1 MKTKIE
7 VGNLSDIGKKR
18 TANEDY
24 FGLYSGIY
32 GNLIIVCDGM
42 GGNKG
47 GFRASRLAVET
58 IKEEFDKIKGVNYDP
73 KIVLKEAMLQ
83 ADLKMK
89 KESAENVEL
98 KEMGS
103 TAVILLILD
112 GQAYTAH
119 IGDSRIYMIREGNIH
134 QITKDHSLV
143 QQMIDGGIITAER
156 AKDHPNKNVIV
167 RSLGADGSSEPEI
180 AEPFQVFKDDYY
192 ILCSDGLTA
201 YLDEYELNEIV
212 TSNSPQVACSKLI
225 NIANERG
232 GKDNITVQI
241 VKVKSGKKLPLKKGT
256 IRKMFYGFT
265 VFLIL
270 LATYFVYPSISKI
283 LIKENTETDSTKV
296 KPNVTKNNFKK
307 TSDTVSTIIS
317 DSLKQNSVQKDI
329 EKKDTLKAKD
339 EKSEIKKE
347 TLSDNKKLHVKK
359 DKKKD
364 SKTKKG
370 DKK

>member
-24 FGLYSGIY
+24 FGLYEGIY
-32 GNLIIVCDGM
+32 GNLIVVCDGM

-47 GFRASRLAVET
+47 GYRASRLAVET
-58 IKEEFDKIKGVNYDP
+58 IKEEFDKIKGINYDP
-73 KIVLKEAMLQ
+73 KVVLKEAMIQ
-83 ADLKMK
+83 ADIKMK

-103 TAVILLILD
+103 TAVILLIKE
-112 GQAYTAH
+112 GEAYTAH

-134 QITKDHSLV
+134 QLTKDHSLV

-180 AEPFQVFKDDYY
+180 AEPFQVFKNDYY

-201 YLDEYELNEIV
+201 YVDEYELQEIV
-212 TSNSPQVACSKLI
+212 TTNSPQVSCSKLI

-241 VKVKSGKKLPLKKGT
+241 VKVKKGKHLP
-256 IRKMFYGFT
+256 
-265 VFLIL
+265 
-270 LATYFVYPSISKI
+270 
-283 LIKENTETDSTKV
+283 
-296 KPNVTKNNFKK
+296 
-307 TSDTVSTIIS
+307 
-317 DSLKQNSVQKDI
+317 
-329 EKKDTLKAKD
+329 
-339 EKSEIKKE
+339 IKKE
-347 TLSDNKKLHVKK
+347 TIRKASYGFSVLLILLLSYFLYPQIEPVLQKTFFSDKDSTQVKK
-359 DKKKD
+359 IDNTKKKGANNKAQEKGENATND
-364 SKTKKG
+364 SIINKNTLNDTVSNNNLEQKKPTETKTPPKVVEKKVKETKKHT
-370 DKK
+370 KKSNEKKK